1 MKIRAYGKGELAQ
14 LYCPNITTAA
24 ARKKLMQW
32 INLYPNLMD
41 DLHRAGLSGQGDRR
55 IGHRRVLRRR
65 RALRDGLSAIRRCDC
80 AGVWRIKK
88 EERLLRQSSGADA
101 SLHSL

>member
-1 MKIRAYGKGELAQ
+1 MSSCERSEGSVNIKKNMLESFKIRAYGKGELAQ

-41 DLHRAGLSGQGDRR
+41 NLLQAGLSDSTRSFTPAQVRL
-55 IGHRRVLRRR
+55 IVE
-65 RALRDGLSAIRRCDC
+65 ALG
-80 AGVWRIKK
+80 
-88 EERLLRQSSGADA
+88 EP
-101 SLHSL
+101 

>member
-1 MKIRAYGKGELAQ
+1 MKIRTFGKGELAQ

-41 DLHRAGLSGQGDRR
+41 DLHRAGFSASSRSFTPAQVRL
-55 IGHRRVLRRR
+55 IVE
-65 RALRDGLSAIRRCDC
+65 ALG
-80 AGVWRIKK
+80 
-88 EERLLRQSSGADA
+88 EP
-101 SLHSL
+101 

>member
-41 DLHRAGLSGQGDRR
+41 DLRSIGYSELSRTFTPAQVKLIVD
-55 IGHRRVLRRR
+55 
-65 RALRDGLSAIRRCDC
+65 ALG
-80 AGVWRIKK
+80 
-88 EERLLRQSSGADA
+88 EP
-101 SLHSL
+101 

>member
-1 MKIRAYGKGELAQ
+1 MLETFKIRTMGKGELAQ

-41 DLHRAGLSGQGDRR
+41 DLHRAGFSESSRSFTPAQVKLIVD
-55 IGHRRVLRRR
+55 
-65 RALRDGLSAIRRCDC
+65 ALG
-80 AGVWRIKK
+80 
-88 EERLLRQSSGADA
+88 EP
-101 SLHSL
+101 

>member
-1 MKIRAYGKGELAQ
+1 MKIRAFGKGELAQ

-41 DLHRAGLSGQGDRR
+41 DLHRAGFSEAARSFTPAQVRL
-55 IGHRRVLRRR
+55 IVE
-65 RALRDGLSAIRRCDC
+65 ALG
-80 AGVWRIKK
+80 
-88 EERLLRQSSGADA
+88 EP
-101 SLHSL
+101 

>member
-1 MKIRAYGKGELAQ
+1 MKIKAFGKGELAQ

-41 DLHRAGLSGQGDRR
+41 DLHRAGFSESSRSFTPAQVKLIVD
-55 IGHRRVLRRR
+55 
-65 RALRDGLSAIRRCDC
+65 ALG
-80 AGVWRIKK
+80 
-88 EERLLRQSSGADA
+88 EP
-101 SLHSL
+101 

>member
-41 DLHRAGLSGQGDRR
+41 NLLQAGLSDATRSFTPAQVRL
-55 IGHRRVLRRR
+55 IVE
-65 RALRDGLSAIRRCDC
+65 ALG
-80 AGVWRIKK
+80 
-88 EERLLRQSSGADA
+88 EP
-101 SLHSL
+101 

>member
-1 MKIRAYGKGELAQ
+1 MLETFKIRTMGKGELAQ

-41 DLHRAGLSGQGDRR
+41 DLHRAGFSESSRSFTPAQVRL
-55 IGHRRVLRRR
+55 IVE
-65 RALRDGLSAIRRCDC
+65 ALG
-80 AGVWRIKK
+80 
-88 EERLLRQSSGADA
+88 EP
-101 SLHSL
+101 

>member
-1 MKIRAYGKGELAQ
+1 MNIRTYGKGELAQ

-41 DLHRAGLSGQGDRR
+41 ALHQAGFSDTTRSFTPAQVRL
-55 IGHRRVLRRR
+55 IVE
-65 RALRDGLSAIRRCDC
+65 ALG
-80 AGVWRIKK
+80 
-88 EERLLRQSSGADA
+88 EP
-101 SLHSL
+101 

>member
-1 MKIRAYGKGELAQ
+1 MNIRTYGKGELAQ

-41 DLHRAGLSGQGDRR
+41 ALHQAGFSD
-55 IGHRRVLRRR
+55 
-65 RALRDGLSAIRRCDC
+65 AIRSFTP
-80 AGVWRIKK
+80 AQV
-88 EERLLRQSSGADA
+88 RLIVEALGEP
-101 SLHSL
+101 